1 MFFAVAVV
9 LVVAWLLGFS
19 VFHVA
24 GSLIHLLLLLALI
37 SIVWHFMSGR
47 RTTICTA
54 GERVNT
60 CPRRSSPASVAR
72 RRVMGREGIE
82 ITSAVRGRCTT

>member
-1 MFFAVAVV
+1 MFFAVALV

-37 SIVWHFMSGR
+37 SIVWHLMNGR
-47 RTTICTA
+47 RNTI
-54 GERVNT
+54 
-60 CPRRSSPASVAR
+60 
-72 RRVMGREGIE
+72 
-82 ITSAVRGRCTT
+82 

>member
-1 MFFAVAVV
+1 MLFVLVGSGNITLEEHIMFFALAVV

-37 SIVWHFMSGR
+37 SIVWHLMSGR
-47 RTTICTA
+47 RTTI
-54 GERVNT
+54 
-60 CPRRSSPASVAR
+60 
-72 RRVMGREGIE
+72 
-82 ITSAVRGRCTT
+82 